1 MKSDNVTLKAQ
12 ATYKGHTYTKLY
24 DIRLRGCDVE
34 NCIK

>member
-1 MKSDNVTLKAQ
+1 MKSENIILKAQ
-12 ATYKGHTYTKLY
+12 ATYKGVNYTKLY